1 MSREHALPHVALVST
16 FEALALDPDLAP
28 LVEALRGQGARV
40 ATPCWD
46 DPQVDWSSFD
56 VAVLRSTWN
65 YVERIVEFRQWAR
78 RCASQTRLL
87 NPPAVVEWNTDKH
100 YLAQLHAAGV
110 AVVPTRFVEPGTD
123 PALALQQFLR
133 GGDGSLSAGQ
143 PVLFDQFVVKPS
155 VGAGS
160 RDTARYRN
168 EDAARGL
175 EHLARLVTVERRS
188 AMLQP
193 YLSSVDSLGETALIY
208 FAGEPSHAIRKGPL
222 LQLDAA
228 LVEGL
233 FAPEEITPREPGED
247 ERRLAAAAHAAIPFA
262 APLYARI
269 DMVRDAQ
276 GVPVLLELELTEPSL
291 FFAQAPGSADRLA
304 RLVIERSR
312 G

>member
-1 MSREHALPHVALVST
+1 VALVST
-16 FEALALDPDLAP
+16 FEALALDEDLPP
-28 LVEALRGQGARV
+28 LVEALERAGARV

-46 DPQVDWSSFD
+46 DPQVDWSAFD

-78 RCASQTRLL
+78 RCASQTRLF

-123 PALALQQFLR
+123 PAPELQAFLQ
-133 GGDGSLSAGQ
+133 GGDGSLAAGR
-143 PVLFDQFVVKPS
+143 PVPFDQFVVKPT

-160 RDTARYRN
+160 RDTARYRTA
-168 EDAARGL
+168 DAARGL
-175 EHLARLVTVERRS
+175 EHLARLVVAERRS

-193 YLSSVDSLGETALIY
+193 YLESVDRLGETALIY
-208 FAGEPSHAIRKGPL
+208 FDGEPSHAIRKGPL

-228 LVEGL
+228 LVAGL
-233 FAPEEITPREPGED
+233 FAPEDITRREPGDD
-247 ERRLAAAAHAAIPFA
+247 ERRLAAAAHAAIPFS

-269 DMVRDAQ
+269 DMVRDTQ
-276 GVPVLLELELTEPSL
+276 GAPVLLELELTEPSL

-304 RLVIERSR
+304 RLLVERSR

>member
-1 MSREHALPHVALVST
+1 
-16 FEALALDPDLAP
+16 
-28 LVEALRGQGARV
+28 
-40 ATPCWD
+40 
-46 DPQVDWSSFD
+46 

-100 YLAQLHAAGV
+100 YLAQLNAAGV

-123 PALALQQFLR
+123 PALALQEFLR
-133 GGDGSLSAGQ
+133 GGEGSLSAGK
-143 PVLFDQFVVKPS
+143 PVPFDQFVVKPS

-168 EDAARGL
+168 ADAVRGL

-193 YLSSVDSLGETALIY
+193 YLASVDSLGETALIY

-228 LVEGL
+228 LVAGL

-276 GVPVLLELELTEPSL
+276 GAPVLLELELTEPSL

-304 RLVIERSR
+304 RLVVERSR